1 MRETIVTE
9 DVVRG
14 RLVLGLLRVVI
25 LGSKLKL
32 VMDLG
37 SRVGR
42 NPEKSRCGPC
52 RLLNAVYKS

>member
-37 SRVGR
+37 SRRCR
-42 NPEKSRCGPC
+42 NPEKSG
-52 RLLNAVYKS
+52 